1 LLIYFSIGDAL
12 DFLLAYVVMQTC
24 NQVKPPL
31 PSSVKRR
38 MELNLIIDLVIGLIP
53 FLGDIADAMYKC
65 NTRNAVLL
73 EKELRRRGQQRLKA
87 QNRLPE
93 VDPSLPEEYDHAE
106 EETIMTAQ
114 NGGPPPSYTSTKE
127 PRRPDRTHTSGGRR
141 ATGGLLGGGREYD
154 EEAARPE
161 NPPRP

>member
-1 LLIYFSIGDAL
+1 MLIYFSIGDVL
-12 DFLLAYVVMQTC
+12 DLLLAYMVVHTC

-38 MELNLIIDLVIGLIP
+38 MELNLIIDFVIGLIP
-53 FLGDIADAMYKC
+53 FLGDIADAVYKC

-73 EKELRRRGQQRLKA
+73 ENELRRRGQQRLKA

-106 EETIMTAQ
+106 ERMMTAQ
-114 NGGPPPSYTSTKE
+114 NGGPPPTYTSMTE

-161 NPPRP
+161 KPPRP